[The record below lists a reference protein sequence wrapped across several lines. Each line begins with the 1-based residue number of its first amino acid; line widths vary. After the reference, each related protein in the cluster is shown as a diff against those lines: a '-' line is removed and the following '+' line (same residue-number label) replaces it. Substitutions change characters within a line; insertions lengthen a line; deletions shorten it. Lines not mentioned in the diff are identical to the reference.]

1 MKKLI
6 LLASLGLAACDPV
19 PQIPPAQI
27 ADPEPRLMTPS
38 PALKDI
44 PKGAGVSELAKDNI
58 QCRVAYGRET
68 AKLRLLQEYQTTVK
82 QGSPP

>member
-6 LLASLGLAACDPV
+6 LLASLGLAACDPI

-27 ADPEPRLMTPS
+27 AEPEPRLMAAS
-38 PALKDI
+38 PPLKDI
-44 PKGAGVSELAKDNI
+44 PKGSGISELAKDNI

-82 QGSPP
+82 RGSPP